1 MFDNLSE
8 KLGGILDRLTR
19 RGSLTEADVD
29 AAMRE
34 VRRALLEADV
44 SLDVVRSFTE
54 KVREQAIGATV
65 VKSVTPGQMV
75 VKIVHDELIATL
87 GADGQTI
94 DLNAVPPVAIMM
106 VGLQG
111 SGKTTTTA
119 KLARRLT
126 QRDKRKVLMASLDI
140 YRPAAMEQLAVLGR
154 DLDIQTLP
162 IVAGQKPAQI
172 AKRALEA
179 AKLGGY
185 DVVLLDTAGRT
196 TLDEEMMSEAAE
208 IKTTAN
214 PHEVLLVA
222 DSLTGQDAVNLA
234 RSFDERVGL
243 TGIVLTRVDGDGRGG
258 AALSM
263 RAVTGKPIKLIG
275 TGEKTDAL
283 EDFHPDRIAG
293 RILGMG
299 DVVSLV
305 EKAAANIDAEKA
317 ARVAEKMRKGQF
329 DLSDMREQLLQMSN
343 MGGIS
348 GLMGMMPGIAKMK
361 NQIANAGLDDKILKR
376 QVAVIDSMTRQ
387 ERKNPDILKASRKKR
402 IAAGAGLKVEEV
414 NKLLK
419 MHRNMADMMKA
430 MGSGKRGPM
439 AGIAQAMG
447 FGGGMPSPEQMK
459 ALAEKMPGGAGRAEC
474 PRCQRICLPACAP
487 ACRTCRG
494 SPASAASR
502 PCRGLVAFPAW
513 GRRNEIAPQRRRHP
527 EVRSRACGEP
537 RRMAARVAVRRPS
550 RRTTRG
556 RALLPSARKRAR
568 PGVTDHAF
576 IRSSS
581 FNPTPIR
588 RTKCQSLSA
597 SLAQAPRSVRSTMSS
612 SPTRVFRAMAASSS
626 VLAISIRCWRKTTR
640 PG

>member
-1 MFDNLSE
+1 MRAQQDDELFDNLSE

-19 RGSLTEADVD
+19 RGSLSEADVD

-54 KVREQAIGATV
+54 RVREQAIGATV

-87 GADGQTI
+87 GSDGQTI

-179 AKLGGY
+179 ARLGGY

-196 TLDEEMMSEAAE
+196 TLDEEMMAEAAE

-283 EDFHPDRIAG
+283 EDFHPSRIAG

-376 QVAVIDSMTRQ
+376 QVAIIDSMTRR

-459 ALAEKMPGGAGRAEC
+459 ALAGENARRPDRAEC
-474 PRCQRICLPACAP
+474 PRCRRICRRAAFRPAE
-487 ACRTCRG
+487 
-494 SPASAASR
+494 SAGAHRPERQADLAGPRRLSRIGEEEMTSLRRHSHLLRFASR
-502 PCRGLVAFPAW
+502 PGMTRANRTKLSNQTLSGELNVSRYSSRSRRHQEASGLS
-513 GRRNEIAPQRRRHP
+513 RRR
-527 EVRSRACGEP
+527 
-537 RRMAARVAVRRPS
+537 RRFAF
-550 RRTTRG
+550 
-556 RALLPSARKRAR
+556 SARW
-568 PGVTDHAF
+568 PLH
-576 IRSSS
+576 
-581 FNPTPIR
+581 
-588 RTKCQSLSA
+588 RTAWPFQS
-597 SLAQAPRSVRSTMSS
+597 
-612 SPTRVFRAMAASSS
+612 AA
-626 VLAISIRCWRKTTR
+626 
-640 PG
+640 GEG